1 MEQREKQRW
10 FGGLSV
16 FQTPSKDKVQVSVL
30 IVNISQLQSTF
41 ETLSISKGA
50 SPSCWPNLRAKSNA
64 QVELQ
69 TQAPHRIRS
78 FIFYL

>member
-41 ETLSISKGA
+41 E
-50 SPSCWPNLRAKSNA
+50 PEAKA
-64 QVELQ
+64 AAEG
-69 TQAPHRIRS
+69 
-78 FIFYL
+78 